1 MSRNTANSIAAAEDA
16 AAMATNTTNTTISAM
31 DSFIPTIPE
40 VSADDIEAKF
50 PHKVLTKIE
59 GQPTYAGFFKLREEV
74 YQNALTSKSPF
85 RGATYGHLGV
95 VMGAQAY
102 TLATGNIWA
111 IPASA
116 GVYPT
121 FPAAA
126 NETMKRKLMSTFIS
140 TERGIRQWEAT
151 SNLLRNQLLQAIDE
165 EYYAELYDPI
175 FRYETVRPND
185 FLAHIL
191 NNYAEI
197 DDEVLEQ
204 NKKEFQEPPDLS
216 LPIDVY
222 YRKQE
227 RCKQLA
233 ADGGVPIS
241 EPDLVLQL
249 QIHMGQTG
257 QINSSYTK
265 WKRKSAADR
274 KWTTGKAFFRT
285 AIKEAGVIGKLQ
297 GDNDFQ
303 ANSITKKNKTTD
315 NVRDE
320 MVEQMGE
327 AFDNLA
333 MAATAKND
341 TIESMVK
348 SISDLTTANKQLTA
362 ANQTLTQQLK
372 VALEGNN
379 RGNGG
384 GSGGTSGGGSST
396 GKKEFPAWSDPNAYC
411 FTCGYKLRT
420 GHDSANCPKAK
431 DNPGHK
437 TEATRANPMGGSL
450 RCAGWGNKPDG
461 KERK

>member
-85 RGATYGHLGV
+85 GGATFGHLGV

-126 NETMKRKLMSTFIS
+126 TETMKRKLMSTFIS

-191 NNYAEI
+191 DNYAEI

-265 WKRKSAADR
+265 WNARQQLIESGRQERRSSELPSRKQGSSENC
-274 KWTTGKAFFRT
+274 KETTTSKRT
-285 AIKEAGVIGKLQ
+285 ASPKR
-297 GDNDFQ
+297 
-303 ANSITKKNKTTD
+303 TKPQTTY
-315 NVRDE
+315 VTRWWSRWE
-320 MVEQMGE
+320 R
-327 AFDNLA
+327 L
-333 MAATAKND
+333 
-341 TIESMVK
+341 S
-348 SISDLTTANKQLTA
+348 TTWQWQPQQKMIPS
-362 ANQTLTQQLK
+362 NQ
-372 VALEGNN
+372 
-379 RGNGG
+379 
-384 GSGGTSGGGSST
+384 
-396 GKKEFPAWSDPNAYC
+396 W
-411 FTCGYKLRT
+411 
-420 GHDSANCPKAK
+420 
-431 DNPGHK
+431 
-437 TEATRANPMGGSL
+437 
-450 RCAGWGNKPDG
+450 
-461 KERK
+461 